1 MPAQRVGYED
11 GAEAQEGQKELGA
24 RVGDEAQQN
33 HHREDAEDRQV
44 RQVRVESIL
53 TLNHSGSSRSRRER
67 I

>member
-11 GAEAQEGQKELGA
+11 DAQAQEGQKELGA
-24 RVGDEAQQN
+24 RVGDEGQQN
-33 HHREDAEDRQV
+33 HHRGDAED

-53 TLNHSGSSRSRRER
+53 TWNHSGSSHNRRER